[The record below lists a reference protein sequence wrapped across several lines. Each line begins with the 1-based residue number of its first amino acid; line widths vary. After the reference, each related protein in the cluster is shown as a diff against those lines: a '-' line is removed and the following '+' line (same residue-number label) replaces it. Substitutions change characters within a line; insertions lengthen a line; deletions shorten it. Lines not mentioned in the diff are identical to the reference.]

1 MNSSVISQIFK
12 FLLLVLVQ
20 VVILNHINFLGYINP
35 YLYIL
40 FIVLYPIKNDRI
52 VFLLLSFLLGI
63 LVDIFSDSGGIHAAA
78 CVTIA
83 YIRPLVLKWSFGTVY
98 EHQTIKFNNVDFGS
112 KLMYISILTVVHHLI
127 LFLLEVFNFSE
138 ILLTLQKTLFSSIFT
153 ILLCIIVTIIF
164 SKRTK

>member
-1 MNSSVISQIFK
+1 MNSSVISQVLNFI
-12 FLLLVLVQ
+12 LLVLVQ
-20 VVILNHINFLGYINP
+20 VLILNHINFLGYINP

-40 FIVLYPIKNDRI
+40 FIVLYPIKNNPI

-63 LVDIFSDSGGIHAAA
+63 SVDIFSDSGGIHAAA

-112 KLMYISILTVVHHLI
+112 KLMYISILSMIHNLI